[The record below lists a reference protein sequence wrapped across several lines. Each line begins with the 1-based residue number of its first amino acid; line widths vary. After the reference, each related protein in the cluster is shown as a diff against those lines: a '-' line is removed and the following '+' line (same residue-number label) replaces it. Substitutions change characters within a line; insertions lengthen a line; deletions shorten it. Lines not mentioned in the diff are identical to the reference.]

1 MNSSKRAMLSSEF
14 IIYGRKPRNAYLKQ
28 ILEMPCPL
36 SFSKQDYHQDKARS
50 VRFEA

>member
-1 MNSSKRAMLSSEF
+1 MLSSEF
-14 IIYGRKPRNAYLKQ
+14 IIYARQKTRNAYLKQ
-28 ILEMPCPL
+28 ILEMSCPL